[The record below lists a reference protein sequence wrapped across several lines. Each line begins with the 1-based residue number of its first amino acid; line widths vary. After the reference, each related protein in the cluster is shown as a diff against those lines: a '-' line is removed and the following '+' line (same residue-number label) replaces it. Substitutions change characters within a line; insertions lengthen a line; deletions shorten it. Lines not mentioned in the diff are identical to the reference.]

1 MLQETSTFRA
11 TIAEHPLQGMGGAKS
26 GLTKKKTV
34 KQNTV
39 GNPARNLIKSK
50 FSKLSQTARFESE
63 PREEAT
69 YRLELT
75 EGHLRRAEKAFQ
87 MLEVRDYFFAY
98 EVYCLSHLRSDW

>member
-50 FSKLSQTARFESE
+50 FSKLS
-63 PREEAT
+63 
-69 YRLELT
+69 
-75 EGHLRRAEKAFQ
+75 
-87 MLEVRDYFFAY
+87 
-98 EVYCLSHLRSDW
+98 